1 MNNSGE
7 AADQVVR
14 MYLNGIE
21 VAAKLTGE
29 ASKQVAVLLYAVLK
43 GEKQTKGKARLT
55 SMLRSGKELKVFA
68 VQDADLEKFCKAA
81 KEYGVLYC
89 VLKNKN
95 AKDGVTD
102 IMVRAEDASKI
113 NRIYERFKLAT
124 VDRASLKT
132 EIVRAKEARKE
143 EPAKQNNP
151 EQEIAE
157 TPKTPE
163 DELLDRLLGVET
175 ERKENPTQ
183 GAQQQ
188 KPPQN
193 ETPSAT
199 LFEPSK
205 ETKAHLLG
213 DRTSV
218 REEIR
223 RIKEQRQQAAKLP
236 GLEQAGKNIPEPKI
250 KIKIPKGKER

>member
-81 KEYGVLYC
+81 KKYGVLYC

-143 EPAKQNNP
+143 EQSNP
-151 EQEIAE
+151 TEPTNESAE
-157 TPKTPE
+157 VIKTPE
-163 DELLDRLLGVET
+163 DVLLDRLLGVET
-175 ERKENPTQ
+175 ERQENPTQ
-183 GAQQQ
+183 GANQSPQQ
-188 KPPQN
+188 K
-193 ETPSAT
+193 EALSEPSS
-199 LFEPSK
+199 EISK
-205 ETKAHLLG
+205 ETKVPVLG
-213 DRTSV
+213 DRLSV
-218 REEIR
+218 RDEIR
-223 RIKEQRQQAAKLP
+223 RIKQRRQKAVNLP
-236 GLEQAGKNIPEPKI
+236 GLDRSEKSIPAP

>member
-1 MNNSGE
+1 
-7 AADQVVR
+7 

-29 ASKQVAVLLYAVLK
+29 ASKQIAVLLYAVLK

-68 VQDADLEKFCKAA
+68 VKDADLEAFCKAA

-132 EIVRAKEARKE
+132 EIVRAKEAARAEQEK
-143 EPAKQNNP
+143 PKAPNP
-151 EQEIAE
+151 EQAE
-157 TPKTPE
+157 TEKTPE
-163 DELLDRLLGVET
+163 DVLLDRLLGEEP
-175 ERKENPTQ
+175 ERRENPTQ
-183 GAQQQ
+183 GARE
-188 KPPQN
+188 KPPEN
-193 ETPSAT
+193 NTPSA
-199 LFEPSK
+199 PSSETSR
-205 ETKAHLLG
+205 ETKAPEFG
-213 DRTSV
+213 RRKSV

-223 RIKEQRQQAAKLP
+223 QIKERRQLASSVPSP
-236 GLEQAGKNIPEPKI
+236 GREQPEKAGKMPEI
-250 KIKIPKGKER
+250 KLSKEKER